1 MICGDSFSQKITP
14 PRLRVSLGLKLG
26 LKLKV
31 KSRSKLIYL
40 ITLAIVSFGTISPS
54 NHANAALL
62 DSVAIKSNLDPNA
75 ITITE
80 VDIVFLY
87 DQALIENF
95 PKTKSRWYS
104 MRRTLTRAEGDSMDV
119 VSVFI
124 PQGFDAESAV
134 LPERRLDAVKVYVF
148 GQHDDGGVK
157 PVDVTDFSSI
167 LVTIDD
173 LGIIVTNRE

>member
-1 MICGDSFSQKITP
+1 MISNFPFSSKLNCT
-14 PRLRVSLGLKLG
+14 RLRLSVKFNLAYTLLITFGVVFFGTMFSTNNATAASLG
-26 LKLKV
+26 
-31 KSRSKLIYL
+31 
-40 ITLAIVSFGTISPS
+40 
-54 NHANAALL
+54 
-62 DSVAIKSNLDPNA
+62 SVNIKSNLDPNA

-87 DQALIENF
+87 DQALVADF
-95 PKTKSRWYS
+95 PTTKSRWYS
-104 MRRTLTRAEGDSMDV
+104 MRRTLTQSRGDSMDV

-124 PQGFDAESAV
+124 PQGFDSDTAV

-148 GQHDDGGVK
+148 GQHDEATAI
-157 PVDVTDFSSI
+157 PIDVTDFSAI